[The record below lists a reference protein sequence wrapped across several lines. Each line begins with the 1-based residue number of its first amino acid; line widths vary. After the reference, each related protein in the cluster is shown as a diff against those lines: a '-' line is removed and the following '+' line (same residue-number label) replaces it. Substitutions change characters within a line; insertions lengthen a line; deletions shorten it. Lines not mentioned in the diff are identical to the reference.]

1 MPIPIEI
8 DDNFQKSVEDFA
20 TKIQDI
26 FKEDYSIDFSKRF
39 VIAIKWIGRAID
51 EQDLDIKILY
61 LSTALEA
68 MLTSRSDRRKG
79 ETLAYRMLLLN
90 SYLDK
95 PFINPVRVLYVY
107 ELRSQIVHGGE
118 VGIASKSDYYT
129 MRRVVIDTLIKSI
142 EFIRINGLK
151 NYEEFIKA
159 LETPQH
165 ISQVLNWLQKQGDKL
180 SIKIKKHMRSVVRA
194 T

>member
-1 MPIPIEI
+1 M
-8 DDNFQKSVEDFA
+8 
-20 TKIQDI
+20 
-26 FKEDYSIDFSKRF
+26 
-39 VIAIKWIGRAID
+39 
-51 EQDLDIKILY
+51 
-61 LSTALEA
+61 
-68 MLTSRSDRRKG
+68 
-79 ETLAYRMLLLN
+79 AYRMLLLN

-165 ISQVLNWLQKQGDKL
+165 ISQVSDWLQKQGDKL
-180 SIKIKKHMRSVVRA
+180 SLKIKQHMEERTHLKYVNMRKGRKNILKLR
-194 T
+194 